1 MFSLA
6 ALFSSGVCIAL
17 GVGRVLSVKK
27 NDEARRE
34 ALDAAQLIKT
44 EIRFRRTPFC
54 ELCELLEE
62 RGYSYIALSGG
73 VPYLSDIA
81 GKEAVGAFSLL
92 ISKIGTTDLL
102 GQLEL
107 CDEICLKLSE
117 ILKKESGESASK
129 IKVCGALTALFAL
142 CILII

>member
-27 NDEARRE
+27 SDEARRE

-62 RGYSYIALSGG
+62 SGYSYITLSGG

-92 ISKIGTTDLL
+92 ISKIGTTDLW